1 MSDRLREF
9 CNKNNIQLIYTNNK
23 YKAASINIHDNL
35 PKLRVHK
42 IFKDC
47 PKDIA
52 DAVISFYIKF
62 KNINISKKTIED
74 YLSDNHPSEEFYLT
88 LPDED
93 IKSFFVNQAAPA
105 LPDSLEDKDLRELN
119 ILNISQIDF
128 KGNHSEIGVNDF
140 MSIDEGDLLEV
151 NITINEL

>member
-1 MSDRLREF
+1 M
-9 CNKNNIQLIYTNNK
+9 
-23 YKAASINIHDNL
+23 
-35 PKLRVHK
+35 HK